1 MPAPLFHSNKRF
13 RGTKWFPP
21 LLSIGIMLLFRDI
34 KPDNLLLDARGHVK
48 LSGDFYN
55 HHDHLD
61 YYRSSEIIII
71 LNITIYIRFWAVHG
85 AEEVSQNWL
94 LQRPKPGS
102 QICPLIISILLAS
115 LLQVKPSDFS
125 SNPMDSKRKAESW
138 KRNRFEK
145 DQDHYKKV

>member
-1 MPAPLFHSNKRF
+1 MPAPLSSIQTNASEGQNNIHR
-13 RGTKWFPP
+13 
-21 LLSIGIMLLFRDI
+21 SIGIMLLFRDI

-85 AEEVSQNWL
+85 AEEVSQN
-94 LQRPKPGS
+94 
-102 QICPLIISILLAS
+102 
-115 LLQVKPSDFS
+115 
-125 SNPMDSKRKAESW
+125 
-138 KRNRFEK
+138 
-145 DQDHYKKV
+145 